1 MTDFIVS
8 ARKYR
13 PDNFDAVVGQSS
25 VTSTLKNA
33 IQSNQLAQS
42 YLFCGPRGV
51 GKTTCARIF
60 AKEVNQF
67 ENENQ
72 VDDFSFNIFELDAA
86 SNNSVDDIRNLT
98 DQVRVPPQIGKYKVY
113 IIDEVHMLSTS
124 AFNAFLKTL
133 EEPPKH
139 AKFILATTE
148 KHKIIPTILS
158 RCQIFDFKRISENDI
173 ALHLAKIAKEEEVTV
188 EEDALHLIA
197 QKSDGSL
204 RDSLSL
210 FDRLISFSDKNLTYS
225 SVVEHLNILDY
236 EYYFKIT
243 DCLLENDINQLL
255 NIYNEILENGFDG
268 NHFINGLAEHLRDLL
283 VSKDES
289 TIKLLKKSETLRLRY
304 LDQSKKCK
312 ISFLLE
318 ALNLCNECD
327 VKYKT
332 TNNQRLLVELILMR
346 IASIDVT
353 SQEKKKDKTFVVNEI
368 KKPVEQEKK
377 NNKKEENPVVNA
389 DEEEKDEVEN
399 NQVVEDKVE
408 NIASKPK
415 IKLDL
420 DNGDR
425 KSSLIS
431 INSSLQEEAKEA
443 ETITADIRVKDFS
456 QEMLLKEWKN
466 LTLHIKEKGK
476 LNIGISLGVN
486 EPKLLENFLIEFP
499 LSNAA
504 QEEMIAEEKYEILDY
519 LRNKLENDKIDLK
532 TIIIEG
538 EKNST
543 PYTNK
548 DKFKKMLSD
557 NPNLEKLRV
566 KLGLDPDY

>member
-67 ENENQ
+67 ENDNQ
-72 VDDFSFNIFELDAA
+72 VNDFSFNIFELDAA

-173 ALHLAKIAKEEEVTV
+173 ALHLEKIAKEEEVTV

-210 FDRLISFSDKNLTYS
+210 FDKLISFSDKNLTYS
-225 SVVEHLNILDY
+225 SVAEHLNILDY
-236 EYYFKIT
+236 EYYFKVT

-255 NIYNEILENGFDG
+255 NIYNEIFENGFDG

-289 TIKLLKKSETLRLRY
+289 TIKLLKKSETLSLRY

-312 ISFLLE
+312 IHFLLE

-327 VKYKT
+327 VNYKK
-332 TNNQRLLVELILMR
+332 TNNQRLFVELILMR
-346 IASIDVT
+346 IASIDVIR
-353 SQEKKKDKTFVVNEI
+353 QKKKKNKSFVVNGT
-368 KKPVEQEKK
+368 KKTVEQEK
-377 NNKKEENPVVNA
+377 NNKQEKNPVLKE
-389 DEEEKDEVEN
+389 DEQDKNEVEN
-399 NQVVEDKVE
+399 NQLLEDNSE
-408 NIASKPK
+408 NIESKPK

-431 INSSLQEEAKEA
+431 INSSFQEESKER
-443 ETITADIRVKDFS
+443 ETLNADIRVKDFS

-466 LTLHIKEKGK
+466 LTLYIKEKGK
-476 LNIGISLGVN
+476 LNIGISLSVN

-499 LSNAA
+499 LNNAA
-504 QEEMIAEEKYEILDY
+504 QNEMIAEEKYEILDY

-538 EKNST
+538 EKNSS

-557 NPNLEKLRV
+557 NPNLEKLRL

>member
-173 ALHLAKIAKEEEVTV
+173 ALHLEKIAKEEEVTV

-346 IASIDVT
+346 IASIGVT

-389 DEEEKDEVEN
+389 DEEEKNKVEN
-399 NQVVEDKVE
+399 NQVVEDKGE
-408 NIASKPK
+408 NIAIKPK

-504 QEEMIAEEKYEILDY
+504 QEEMIAEEKYDILDY

-532 TIIIEG
+532 TIIVEG